1 MGPGIVSQGPTLT
14 YVDLMLYS
22 SVIVS
27 VCPFNC
33 PLLSQLSLSQCD
45 SCVALVMLMLC
56 HHCHSCHHLCHS
68 CHHLCH
74 SCHHLC
80 HSCHHL
86 CHSCD
91 SSVTLPG
98 QDQLSSDTIKFE
110 PYAPPPPRNI
120 GSIVPTDSI
129 SSPSANRLPVVTE
142 TEETMPSEGGPDASA
157 ELDVMQR

>member
-1 MGPGIVSQGPTLT
+1 MGPGTVSQGPTLT
-14 YVDLMLYS
+14 YVDLMLYN
-22 SVIVS
+22 SVFVS

-45 SCVALVMLMLC
+45 SCVAHVMLMLC
-56 HHCHSCHHLCHS
+56 
-68 CHHLCH
+68 
-74 SCHHLC
+74 HLC

-91 SSVTLPG
+91 SPITLTG

-120 GSIVPTDSI
+120 GSIVPTDSL
-129 SSPSANRLPVVTE
+129 SSPSANSLPVVTE